1 MRNTVYVEVEDGV
14 DEDQLAKSVMDMAER
29 VRSYVPGYTITVPP
43 FRRGDH
49 FMVSV
54 EVSGAGDY
62 LPKYAGNL
70 DIINAAAIAVVDQ
83 YASAHAN

>member
-1 MRNTVYVEVEDGV
+1 
-14 DEDQLAKSVMDMAER
+14 MDIAAR
-29 VRSYVPGYTITVPP
+29 VQVYVPGYEVTVPP

-62 LPKYAGNL
+62 LPTYAGNL
-70 DIINAAAIAVVDQ
+70 DIINAAAISILER
-83 YASAHAN
+83 YAASVHPN